1 MSVQMLIRVDPEIKE
16 SLIRIARSEG
26 KSTSQMVREIIETYI
41 KDRDIGAY
49 IDDLW
54 GRIGN
59 KLKSKGIKQKEITEM
74 IKQVRKPN
82 K

>member
-1 MSVQMLIRVDPEIKE
+1 
-16 SLIRIARSEG
+16 
-26 KSTSQMVREIIETYI
+26 MVREIIETYI